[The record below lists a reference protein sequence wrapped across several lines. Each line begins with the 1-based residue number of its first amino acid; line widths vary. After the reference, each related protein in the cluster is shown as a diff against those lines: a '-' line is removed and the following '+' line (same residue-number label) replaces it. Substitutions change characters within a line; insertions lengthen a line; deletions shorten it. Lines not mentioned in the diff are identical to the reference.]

1 LVQRRKLM
9 KEKNKKGLLSFFQNL
24 KKPCKP
30 PENDIDL
37 SSGSEENNAEKQSGL
52 TSPSVTEEALAVEIS
67 PAADNI
73 ICSASIWEPSK
84 DPLIVMVNEDIL
96 NIECQQFLAE
106 SKIMSDEY
114 KNKAEIVLEEEES
127 VPEAMDAKV
136 RLYISKDNM
145 AAWVYVI
152 PPFNNGQ
159 EIKKADIEDILSKN
173 HVTTGVL
180 EDAIETLISEQD
192 YDHVVL
198 VARGVLARNGIDG
211 TVNDYFERVFH
222 LEFHEDERGAVDYKQ
237 LNNIQSVKEG
247 DVICE
252 ITHAV
257 SGTNGMTV
265 TGKVYPCENKGVE
278 TSVPAGRNTVL
289 NDEGTLLTSQ
299 KTGHVTFI
307 NGKFHAEAILKVEG
321 NVDNDTGNLDYDGDI
336 FISGDVRNGFSVKAS
351 GSIDIR
357 GSVEGAEI
365 TAGGP
370 ISIAHGMTGNQR
382 GTLTSDDYIRCR
394 YLEHCIVTAKGNI
407 YAESIINSKVES
419 NQDIIVTSGIGTV
432 IGGTLI
438 ASNNIQA
445 HLIGSKVR
453 RIKTELIIGSAPQNV
468 DEAERLGRELKQLL
482 HNVSELKK
490 NSTYLENSHKDHKAG
505 LIQQLKETLEFLENR
520 ETEINNRLKEL
531 VSESDQP
538 SGLIECRQLQ
548 PIARIKIGE
557 ATLLVNEEHLGS
569 RIYRNSKGEIIIG
582 SI

>member
-1 LVQRRKLM
+1 M
-9 KEKNKKGLLSFFQNL
+9 KEKNKKGLLCFFQNL

-30 PENDIDL
+30 PENDVDF
-37 SSGSEENNAEKQSGL
+37 SAGSAGI
-52 TSPSVTEEALAVEIS
+52 TEEKIFESTSASFPETAQVAER
-67 PAADNI
+67 PPEADKI
-73 ICSASIWEPSK
+73 ICSPPIWEPSK
-84 DPLIVMVNEDIL
+84 DPLIVTVNEDIL
-96 NIECQQFLAE
+96 NIECQKFLAE
-106 SKIMSDEY
+106 SKLLFNEY
-114 KNKAEIVLEEEES
+114 KNRAEILPEEEDEE
-127 VPEAMDAKV
+127 PEAVDAKV
-136 RLYISKDNM
+136 RLYISKDSM

-159 EIKKADIEDILSKN
+159 DIKRADIEDTLARN
-173 HVTTGVL
+173 HVTTGIL
-180 EDAIETLISEQD
+180 EKSIENLVGERI
-192 YDHVVL
+192 YDQLVL
-198 VARGVLARNGIDG
+198 VARGVLARNGING
-211 TVNDYFERVFH
+211 TVKDYFERVFH
-222 LEFHEDERGAVDYKQ
+222 LELHEDERGTVDYKQ

-252 ITHAV
+252 ITHAIP
-257 SGTNGMTV
+257 GTNGRTV

-278 TSVPAGRNTVL
+278 TSIPAGRNTVL
-289 NDEGTLLTSQ
+289 NEEGTLLTSQ

-382 GTLTSDDYIRCR
+382 GTLTSEDYIRCR

-419 NQDIIVTSGIGTV
+419 NQDIVVTSGIGTV

-438 ASNNIQA
+438 AANTIQA

-453 RIKTELIIGSAPQNV
+453 RIKTELIIGSPPQKV
-468 DEAERLGRELKQLL
+468 EEEKRLERELKQLL
-482 HNVSELKK
+482 HNVAELKK
-490 NSTYLENSHKDHKAG
+490 NSAYLENSHKENKVQ
-505 LIQQLKETLEFLENR
+505 LIQQFKETLVILEDR
-520 ETEINNRLKEL
+520 EVEINKRLDEL
-531 VSESDQP
+531 VTESNQP

-557 ATLLVNEEHLGS
+557 ASLLVNEEHLGS
-569 RIYRNSKGEIIIG
+569 RIYRNSKGEIVIG